1 METKKTAT
9 KKTATKKTVAK
20 MTIRHKLQG
29 IQSSLKA
36 PKGQTN
42 NFGGYNYRSAESI
55 LSALKPLLG
64 EFCCI
69 LVSKDEMIEIGGKV
83 YVQTTSCLI
92 DAETS
97 DSISTTGLAREADVK
112 KGMDDAQITGSA
124 ASYSLKRALGN
135 LFCISDSSL
144 DPDATNTHG
153 KSSTTKTTR
162 RVQELND
169 II

>member
-1 METKKTAT
+1 MDK
-9 KKTATKKTVAK
+9 KKTVTK
-20 MTIRHKLQG
+20 KLTIRHKMQG

-42 NFGGYNYRSAESI
+42 NFGNYNYRSAEGI

-64 EFCCI
+64 EWCCI
-69 LVSKDEMIEIGGKV
+69 LVSQDQMVEMGGRV
-83 YVQTTSCLI
+83 YVQTTSTLT
-92 DAETS
+92 DVDTG
-97 DSISTTGLAREADVK
+97 DFISTTGLAKEAENK

-153 KSSTTKTTR
+153 KSNTNNTTKTTTR
-162 RVQELND
+162 RVQQLDD